1 LIDKEFNLSDISFQS
16 DYAVIHLKQ
25 SKTDPFRKGVD
36 IHLHKLNHEWCPY
49 TALNT
54 YLMLR
59 KAKCLYQ
66 SYDPLFINESGQA
79 LERNFFISKLRH
91 LLD

>member
-1 LIDKEFNLSDISFQS
+1 MLFTTFVVAFYSFLRCGEFTVHGARLFDKEFNLSDISFQS

-25 SKTDPFRKGVD
+25 SKTDPFRNGVD
-36 IHLHKLNHEWCPY
+36 IQLHRLNHGLCLY

-59 KAKCLYQ
+59 KAK
-66 SYDPLFINESGQA
+66 
-79 LERNFFISKLRH
+79 
-91 LLD
+91 